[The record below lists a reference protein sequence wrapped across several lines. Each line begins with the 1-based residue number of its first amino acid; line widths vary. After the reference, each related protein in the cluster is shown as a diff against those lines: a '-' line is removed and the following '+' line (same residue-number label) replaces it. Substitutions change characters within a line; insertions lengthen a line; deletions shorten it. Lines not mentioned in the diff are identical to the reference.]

1 MKRRLPAALLALA
14 SLGPAAAV
22 LATAQVGPIEQ
33 AEQAAPKA
41 PRVQFAQ
48 VTRAAALAPRDDS
61 YPPELPPAERVRAA
75 IADAPDVH
83 AAAAMLEAALA
94 DRRRLVVGPHE
105 WSTRADYQRR
115 RVHEVGANDR
125 FNEWSL
131 SLERGVRLPGKAEL
145 DRRLGT
151 ERITEAEIA
160 LGDARHEASRR
171 LLGLWYAMLRERES
185 AHLLAHQA
193 ELAAR
198 EAAGVARRRE
208 LGDASQLDEMQAS
221 ADAEQAEAARRV
233 AADLA
238 ERAAVMLAREFP
250 ILADAVPPQALPAP
264 PEPAEDLA
272 ALAQRAIE
280 ENHAL
285 RGAQAAAAS
294 ARTEA
299 QRAIA
304 DRRPDP
310 TMGVQY
316 GSERGGGER
325 ILGVYVSIPFGGEA
339 RRAQADASVARA
351 AASGQRAEAQRRQV
365 DADVASLLSA
375 ARSGVARWQAAQRS
389 AQLQAN
395 AAERVARARELG
407 EADLAEVLRARRLA
421 LDAAL
426 RAQGVQVD
434 ALESRAR
441 LLLDAHQLWDF
452 EPEE

>member
-1 MKRRLPAALLALA
+1 MKRTL
-14 SLGPAAAV
+14 LGPALAVALLGAAASGPSFAEV
-22 LATAQVGPIEQ
+22 APQAPMQSAQTAPA
-33 AEQAAPKA
+33 AES
-41 PRVQFAQ
+41 
-48 VTRAAALAPRDDS
+48 ALAPGVASPNDS

-75 IADAPDVH
+75 ITDAPDVH
-83 AAAAMLEAALA
+83 AAAALLEAALA
-94 DRRRLVVGPHE
+94 ERRRLVVGPHE

-145 DRRLGT
+145 DRQLGA
-151 ERITEAEIA
+151 ERIAEAEIA

-171 LLGLWYAMLRERES
+171 MLALWYAMLRERHS
-185 AHLLAHQA
+185 AQLLANQA
-193 ELAAR
+193 ELATR

-208 LGDASQLDEMQAS
+208 LGDASRLDEMQAA

-238 ERAAVMLAREFP
+238 ERAAITLAREFP
-250 ILADAVPPQALPAP
+250 ALADAVPPQALPEP

-272 ALAQRAIE
+272 ALARRALE

-294 ARTEA
+294 ARTAA
-299 QRAIA
+299 QRALA

-310 TMGVQY
+310 TVGVQY
-316 GSERGGGER
+316 GSERAGGER
-325 ILGVYVSIPFGGEA
+325 ILGAFVSIPFGGEA
-339 RRAQADASVARA
+339 RRAQADASLARA
-351 AASGQRAEAQRRQV
+351 AALGQRAEAQRRQI
-365 DADVASLLSA
+365 DAEVASLLSA
-375 ARSGVARWQAAQRS
+375 ARSGVARWQSAQRS
-389 AQLQAN
+389 AQLQAS

-407 EADLAEVLRARRLA
+407 QADLAEVLRARRLA

-441 LLLDAHQLWDF
+441 LLLDGHRLWDF
-452 EPEE
+452 EPEY